1 MKRARVEL
9 ESDDGEDED
18 GEHDQQPDLHQ
29 GREGL
34 EDRLQHDLKTL
45 KRRKMWD
52 RLNRVEKNFG
62 NNGRKI
68 KVL

>member
-1 MKRARVEL
+1 
-9 ESDDGEDED
+9 
-18 GEHDQQPDLHQ
+18 
-29 GREGL
+29 
-34 EDRLQHDLKTL
+34 LKTL

-62 NNGRKI
+62 NNGGKI